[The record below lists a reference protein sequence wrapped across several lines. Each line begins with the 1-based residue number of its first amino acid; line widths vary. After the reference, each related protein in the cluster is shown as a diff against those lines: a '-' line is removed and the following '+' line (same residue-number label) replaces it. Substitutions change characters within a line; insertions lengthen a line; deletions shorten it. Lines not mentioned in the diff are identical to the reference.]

1 MSESR
6 VSPVEAETEDGVEA
20 RGATI
25 EEAVSTALS
34 QLGANREQVEVQ
46 VLSPESRALPGERL
60 STGERRVRVYRIDE
74 HAANA
79 RALLEELLTRMEVPC
94 RVSVRRGTGTT
105 TSSSG
110 GPVILDIAGD
120 DLGLL
125 IGWRGETLRSLQ
137 TAVNLMLGEEGV
149 ETRRVILDVERYRA
163 RREDQVRELAQR
175 LALRV
180 KRTGEAYTLDPMHAY
195 ERQVIHMTLAED
207 PDVTTESSG
216 REPARRVVINPT
228 GPAQG
233 GPPERF
239 EEPDRAGRPGGP
251 TDQVRR
257 RIPVRG
263 DEAHGRALPGR
274 ASVAIAFMV
283 RVGSRYETESEA
295 GISHFVEHM
304 VFKGGRRYPTARDV
318 SEAIEGVGGVLNAAT
333 DREATVFWTRVPADK
348 LALAVSVLAD
358 MLLAPALDNAEV
370 LKERQVVIEEL
381 RTRTIPRTTCRSPST
396 LSCFRIIPWAG
407 TLPVAR
413 RRSCRSPL
421 TIAAATSISTCCRRR
436 WS

>member
-1 MSESR
+1 VVSESR
-6 VSPVEAETEDGVEA
+6 VSAVQADTEDGVEA

-25 EEAVSTALS
+25 EEAVSNALT

-46 VLSPESRALPGERL
+46 VLSPESRPLPGERL
-60 STGERRVRVYRIDE
+60 SSGERRVRVYRIDE

-94 RVSVRRGTGTT
+94 RVSVRRGTGTAT
-105 TSSSG
+105 ASSG

-163 RREDQVRELAQR
+163 RREDQVRELAER

-180 KRTGEAYTLDPMHAY
+180 KRTGEPYTLDPMHAY
-195 ERQVIHMTLAED
+195 ERRVIHMTLADD
-207 PDVTTESSG
+207 PDVTTESAG

-239 EEPDRAGRPGGP
+239 EGARPG
-251 TDQVRR
+251 RSS
-257 RIPVRG
+257 
-263 DEAHGRALPGR
+263 GR
-274 ASVAIAFMV
+274 S
-283 RVGSRYETESEA
+283 Y
-295 GISHFVEHM
+295 
-304 VFKGGRRYPTARDV
+304 
-318 SEAIEGVGGVLNAAT
+318 
-333 DREATVFWTRVPADK
+333 
-348 LALAVSVLAD
+348 
-358 MLLAPALDNAEV
+358 
-370 LKERQVVIEEL
+370 
-381 RTRTIPRTTCRSPST
+381 
-396 LSCFRIIPWAG
+396 
-407 TLPVAR
+407 
-413 RRSCRSPL
+413 
-421 TIAAATSISTCCRRR
+421 
-436 WS
+436 

>member
-1 MSESR
+1 
-6 VSPVEAETEDGVEA
+6 
-20 RGATI
+20 
-25 EEAVSTALS
+25 
-34 QLGANREQVEVQ
+34 
-46 VLSPESRALPGERL
+46 
-60 STGERRVRVYRIDE
+60 
-74 HAANA
+74 
-79 RALLEELLTRMEVPC
+79 MEVPC
-94 RVSVRRGTGTT
+94 RVSVRRGTGTAG
-105 TSSSG
+105 SSSG

-180 KRTGEAYTLDPMHAY
+180 KRTGEPYTLDPMHAY
-195 ERQVIHMTLAED
+195 ERRVIHMTLAED
-207 PDVTTESSG
+207 PDVTTESTG

-239 EEPDRAGRPGGP
+239 EGARQGRSVRAVVLTEFAVESLSGGTRLTAVP
-251 TDQVRR
+251 
-257 RIPVRG
+257 
-263 DEAHGRALPGR
+263 LPGR

-283 RVGSRYETESEA
+283 GVGSRYESESQS

-304 VFKGGRRYPTARDV
+304 VFKGGSRYPTARDV

-333 DREATVFWTRVPADK
+333 DREATVFWTRVPVAK
-348 LALAVSVLAD
+348 LGLAVSVLSD
-358 MLLAPALDNAEV
+358 MLLTPGARRGRGGQGAAGGDRRAAHVPGQPAGLRPDRVRRADV
-370 LKERQVVIEEL
+370 AGASARLGRR
-381 RTRTIPRTTCRSPST
+381 RTRGDRAVVHRADCRTHLEQHLLPST
-396 LSCFRIIPWAG
+396 L
-407 TLPVAR
+407 VV
-413 RRSCRSPL
+413 
-421 TIAAATSISTCCRRR
+421 SISGGFEDTGRRGDDR
-436 WS
+436 